1 MEDEG
6 FPKEAVPATLKRLVR
21 ERRLSPDPRGRVS
34 LAAKSTPGARLM
46 TVEVEKVMQGSA
58 VVVIDD
64 RWHARLE
71 TANYGGLRELMKKG
85 RRFKAL
91 CELYRSDGVLNLN
104 VRQVVQAER

>member
-1 MEDEG
+1 
-6 FPKEAVPATLKRLVR
+6 
-21 ERRLSPDPRGRVS
+21 
-34 LAAKSTPGARLM
+34 M

-71 TANYGGLRELMKKG
+71 AANYGGPRELMKKG